1 MRRIIPLL
9 LVALSIPTW
18 PQTQTKPDNEVRQA
32 FSPGGKIYLR
42 LSPGG
47 YTISGTNDN
56 NIVVTYDAANKDS
69 LKRVRVRIAATGSHA
84 DVAFSNTPRNNFHAT
99 IEVPA
104 RSDLEANLAAGEIV
118 IDGVEGNK
126 DVEVYAG
133 RIEIKIPHPEEYGHR
148 EASVRAGSI
157 QASAFDVSK
166 GGLFRSFEQNGRGK
180 YRLRA
185 HVTTGE
191 IDLVGSK

>member
-1 MRRIIPLL
+1 MRRIILL
-9 LVALSIPTW
+9 LLIAVSIPTW
-18 PQTQTKPDNEVRQA
+18 SQTQTKPDNEVRQA
-32 FSPGGKIYLR
+32 FSQGGKIYLR

-69 LKRVRVRIAATGSHA
+69 LKRVRVKITPAGSHA
-84 DVAFSNTPRNNFHAT
+84 DVAFSNTPQNNFHAT
-99 IEVPA
+99 IEVPS
-104 RSDLEANLAAGEIV
+104 RSDLEANLSAGEIV

-157 QASAFDVSK
+157 NASAFDVSK

-191 IDLVGSK
+191 IKLAGTK

>member
-1 MRRIIPLL
+1 MKRIILL
-9 LVALSIPTW
+9 LAVLSIPALL
-18 PQTQTKPDNEVRQA
+18 PAQKNPENQVQQS
-32 FSPGGKIYLR
+32 FSPGGKLYLR

-47 YTISGTNDN
+47 YTISGSTDN
-56 NIVVTYDAANKDS
+56 HIVVTCDAADKER
-69 LKRVRVRIAATGSHA
+69 LKRVHVKITPSGSHA
-84 DVAFSNTPRNNFHAT
+84 DVVISNTPNNNFHAT

-104 RSDLEANLAAGEIV
+104 RSDLEANLSAGEVV

-133 RIEIKIPHPEEYGHR
+133 RIEIKIPHPDEYGHR

-157 QASAFDVSK
+157 NASAFDVSK

-191 IDLVGSK
+191 IKLVGSN